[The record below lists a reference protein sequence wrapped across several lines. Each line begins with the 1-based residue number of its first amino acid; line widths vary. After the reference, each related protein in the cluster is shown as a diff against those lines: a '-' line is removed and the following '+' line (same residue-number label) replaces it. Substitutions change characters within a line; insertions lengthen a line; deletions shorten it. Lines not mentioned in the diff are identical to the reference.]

1 MEEIMKRLSGEDLG
15 VIVRISGKLGV
26 CSDFRVRIYLDG
38 VQCNWKKGNASI
50 MWRSVDWD
58 RGMVEWYEEGKI
70 GSDEDGIVRYYI
82 EEL

>member
-26 CSDFRVRIYLDG
+26 CSDFRVRIFMDG
-38 VQCNWKKGNASI
+38 VQCNWKRGNASI

-58 RGMVEWYEEGKI
+58 REMVEYYYEG
-70 GSDEDGIVRYYI
+70 GYGGDDIVRYYI